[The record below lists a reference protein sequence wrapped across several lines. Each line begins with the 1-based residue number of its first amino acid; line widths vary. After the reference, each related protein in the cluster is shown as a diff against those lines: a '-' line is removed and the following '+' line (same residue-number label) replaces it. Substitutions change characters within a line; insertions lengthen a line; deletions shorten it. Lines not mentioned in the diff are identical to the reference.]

1 MDAGELYRLAPEDF
15 TAARD
20 AAAKQARADGDR
32 AGATALRALRRPT
45 VAAWVLNTLVR
56 EDPALVDQLLEL
68 GPELAQ
74 AQAGGD
80 AAALRALGEQRRQL
94 VGAVVGRA
102 VAAAG
107 RPVAPAVRDEV
118 ASTLE
123 AALADPA
130 SADAVRSGRLVRAL
144 AYAGFG
150 AVDLAD
156 AVAPP
161 GRTPAQ
167 PAQSAEAAEA
177 ADRRAQRLAEAEAAA
192 QDAAGRLDDAVR
204 GCRDAERAHAAAT
217 QAEQDRAD
225 EVERLTEALAAAR
238 DEHAAT
244 ASDAAG
250 AAKAAR
256 KAGAEVERAQERA
269 ERARQELD
277 RLRRR
282 P

>member
-1 MDAGELYRLAPEDF
+1 VDAGELYRLAPEDF

-244 ASDAAG
+244 VSDAAG

>member
-217 QAEQDRAD
+217 QAKQDRAD